1 MSGQRAEGELVV
13 VTGSRL
19 ELVDVTGPLH
29 QALAEAGVGDG
40 VCQLYCPHTTAG
52 VTINEGADPDVRRD
66 IIAALEA
73 MVPRL
78 PYRHQEGNSPAHVM
92 CSLMGCSALAP
103 VRGGRLRLGTW
114 QRVFFCEF
122 DGPRTR
128 RLQWIVF

>member
-1 MSGQRAEGELVV
+1 MNGPVTEGELVV
-13 VTGSRL
+13 VTRSPR
-19 ELVDVTGPLH
+19 ELVDITEQLH

-66 IIAALEA
+66 IVAALEA

-78 PYRHQEGNSPAHVM
+78 AYRHREGNSPAHVM
-92 CSLMGCSALAP
+92 SSLMGCSALAP
-103 VRGGRLRLGTW
+103 VRQGRLRLGTW

-128 RLQWIVF
+128 RLQWSVL